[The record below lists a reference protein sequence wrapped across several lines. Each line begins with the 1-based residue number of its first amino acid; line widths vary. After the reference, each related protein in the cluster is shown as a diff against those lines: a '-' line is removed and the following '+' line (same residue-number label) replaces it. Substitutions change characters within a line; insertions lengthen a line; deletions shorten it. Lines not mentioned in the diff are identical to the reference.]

1 MTAGIVGR
9 LRTGAFVV
17 VLALLPA
24 LAGASLAQAKDAS
37 QAAQS
42 ERRAAKKPQKAKVPE
57 GYSRT
62 RLHLKFAEG
71 TSIRLRGDRFVSLGG
86 QDVSGVN
93 AVLAKYRGTKVD
105 RLFERSEQE
114 LASEHARIERKTR
127 RDLADK
133 NLYYRLV
140 LRPGTST
147 ESVIGDLNELGIVEL
162 AYAEP
167 LAAPPP
173 VTPSFVAQQDY
184 REAAGDGID
193 ADFANAIPGGTGAN
207 VTVIDIEYSWNQAHE
222 DLAVAA
228 GALIPNGTPSDPF
241 SSNDHGTAVIGEIVG
256 DGNAFGV
263 TGIAHDAGLGLV
275 NASNTADGYDLADS
289 IDTAHAALAAG
300 DVIII
305 EQQTTG
311 ANGGC
316 DSTTQVGCVAVEW
329 VQAFYDAIAAATA
342 DGIIVLEAAGNGM
355 QDLGDTGDYGSPF
368 PDGRADSGAIIVG
381 AGSAPG
387 CTAPLHGRL
396 NFSSFG
402 PRVNLQGYG
411 ECVVTT
417 GYGGLQGG
425 PMNEWYTSSF
435 SGTSSA
441 TPIVTGAAAIVSS
454 IAQQQGVPM
463 TPAQIRTLLMNT
475 GTAQATGGSA
485 LAGNIGPLPN
495 LRAALES
502 AFLPA
507 ADAGG
512 PYSTAEGTD
521 VSVSASG
528 STDPQGSALT
538 YAWDLDND
546 GQFDDGTGV
555 SVSFT
560 HVGRDGPKTIRVR
573 ATDPAGAF
581 DDDSATVNVT
591 NVAPTASV
599 SSISAQPENTAV
611 SLTGV
616 VTDAGWEDPL
626 SATVDWGDGNVEP
639 VSGAT
644 EHVRPDA
651 TLSFGASH
659 VYGDDGTFTV
669 TVCPSDDD
677 TTGTCVSTSA
687 SIGNV
692 IPTATIDETGTTL
705 VNGVPTFIAS
715 IGVPVPFSGRTTD
728 PGSDDLTTA
737 WDWDDG
743 APAPDVSTL
752 WLVNPPLADPQ
763 PSPSIQPRDVTDDEP
778 HAFADACFYT
788 VGFSSTDDGGAAA
801 NDSVQVIIGGNSGQ
815 PRGAGYWQT
824 QYRPRPTAFSEAQ
837 RLCYLEIV
845 GFMSQVFHEL
855 RDASTVAQAFDVL
868 AVNNN
873 SGSALQ
879 HLDREL
885 LAAWLNFANGGFL
898 YGELVDSDGDGVDDM
913 PFANLIATAEAVRM
927 NPASTAA
934 QLHAQR
940 DALERING

>member
-1 MTAGIVGR
+1 MTAGLSGR
-9 LRTGAFVV
+9 LRAGALIV
-17 VLALLPA
+17 VLALLPI
-24 LAGASLAQAKDAS
+24 LAGASLAQA
-37 QAAQS
+37 QEPRRTAQT
-42 ERRAAKKPQKAKVPE
+42 AKKPSDAKVPP
-57 GYSRT
+57 GHSRT
-62 RLHLKFAEG
+62 RLHLKFVEG
-71 TSIRLRGDRFVSLGG
+71 TTVRLRGDRFVSLGG
-86 QDVSGVN
+86 DNVSSVN
-93 AVLAKYRGTKVD
+93 AAIAAYPGVKIQ
-105 RLFERSEQE
+105 RLFDRSEQE
-114 LASEHARIERKTR
+114 LARDQVRLERKAG

-140 LRPGTST
+140 LRPGTNT
-147 ESVIGDLNELGIVEL
+147 EALLDDLNALPIVQT

-167 LAAPPP
+167 LPAPPP

-193 ADFANAIPGGTGAN
+193 ADFASAIPGGTGAN

-222 DLAVAA
+222 DLTVAA

-263 TGIAHDAGLGLV
+263 TGIAHDAALGLV
-275 NASNTADGYDLADS
+275 NANNTEDGYDLADS

-316 DSTTQVGCVAVEW
+316 NSTTQVGCVAVEW

-342 DGIIVLEAAGNGM
+342 DGIVVLEAAGNGS
-355 QDLGDTGDYGSPF
+355 QDLGNTSDYGSPF

-396 NFSSFG
+396 DFSSFG

-425 PMNEWYTSSF
+425 PMNEWYTNSF

-441 TPIVTGAAAIVSS
+441 TPIVTGAAAIISS
-454 IAQQQGVPM
+454 VAQQQGAAM
-463 TPAQIRTLLMNT
+463 TPGQIRTLLMST
-475 GTAQATGGSA
+475 GTPQATGATA
-485 LAGNIGPLPN
+485 LAGNVGPLPN

-512 PYSTAEGTD
+512 PYSTPEGTD
-521 VSVSASG
+521 VTVSAAG

-555 SVSFT
+555 SVTFT
-560 HVGRDGPKTIRVR
+560 RVGRDGPKTIAVR
-573 ATDPAGAF
+573 ATDSAGAF
-581 DDDSATVNVT
+581 DDDTATVNVT

-599 SSISAQPENTAV
+599 DAIAAQPELTAV
-611 SLTGV
+611 TLSGIV
-616 VTDAGWEDPL
+616 SDAGWEDPL
-626 SATVDWGDGNVEP
+626 SVTVDWGDGETSSP
-639 VSGAT
+639 SGVLENA
-644 EHVRPDA
+644 RPDA
-651 TLSFGASH
+651 TLTFSATH
-659 VYGDDGTFTV
+659 AYGDDGTFTV
-669 TVCPSDDD
+669 SVCPRDDD

-687 SIGNV
+687 TVGNV
-692 IPTATIDETGTTL
+692 TPTATIDETGTIL
-705 VNGVPTFIAS
+705 VNGVSTFVAS
-715 IGVPVPFSGRTTD
+715 VGVPVPFSGRTTD

-743 APAPDVSTL
+743 APAPDVSTV
-752 WLVNPPLADPQ
+752 WLVNPPGSDPQ
-763 PSPSIQPRDVTDDEP
+763 PSPSVQPRDVTDEEP
-778 HAFADACFYT
+778 HTFGDACLYV
-788 VGFSSTDDGGAAA
+788 VGFSSTDDGGASAG
-801 NDSVQVIIGGNSGQ
+801 DSVQVIIGGNAGT
-815 PRGAGYWQT
+815 PRNAGYWQT

-837 RLCYLEIV
+837 RLCYLEMV
-845 GFMSQVFHEL
+845 GYMSAVFNEV
-855 RDASTVAQAFDVL
+855 RDASTVANAFDAMFVGGS
-868 AVNNN
+868 N
-873 SGSALQ
+873 GSAQ
-879 HLDREL
+879 QQLDRQL

-898 YGELVDSDGDGVDDM
+898 YGELVDTDGNGSDDTAFSDVM
-913 PFANLIATAEAVRM
+913 AAAEAVRL
-927 NPASTAA
+927 NAASTEAA
-934 QLHAQR
+934 LHAQR
-940 DALERING
+940 DVLERING